1 MITIESKNIEYA
13 QAMLGDM
20 PKQIRAAANSA
31 INRTLTMVR
40 SKSSKSI
47 RANYLV
53 NKNKLKGR
61 ITKQR
66 SKVRFLRGSVSI
78 YGRPFLLTNFK
89 VSLPRLRTNRKT
101 NKKYRKG
108 PVRVQVLKQGTLKPV
123 RGLFI
128 GTTRAGSVLPM
139 RRVGKSRYPLE
150 ALYGPSLPQMFGS
163 KRVLTELVPL
173 AEETLNKRFLREVNY
188 RFGKIHGGK

>member
-13 QAMLGDM
+13 QAMFGDM

-31 INRTLTMVR
+31 INSTVTKIAGKT
-40 SKSSKSI
+40 SKTI
-47 RANYLV
+47 REKYIIPTAKIN
-53 NKNKLKGR
+53 GR
-61 ITKQR
+61 ITKVR
-66 SKVRFLRGSVSI
+66 STVKFLRGAVSI
-78 YGRPFLLTNFK
+78 HGRPFLLSNFK

-101 NKKYRKG
+101 KKKYRKG
-108 PVRVQVLKQGTLKPV
+108 PVRVQILKQGSLKPV
-123 RGLFI
+123 YGLFI

-150 ALYGPSLPQMFGS
+150 TLYGPSLPQMFGS
-163 KRVLTELVPL
+163 KRALNELVPL
-173 AEETLNKRFLREVNY
+173 AEETLNKRFLHEVNY

>member
-78 YGRPFLLTNFK
+78 HGRPFLLSNFK

-173 AEETLNKRFLREVNY
+173 AKETLNKRFLREVNY
-188 RFGKIHGGK
+188 RFDKLHGGK

>member
-31 INRTLTMVR
+31 INSTVTKIGGKT
-40 SKSSKSI
+40 SKMI
-47 RANYLV
+47 RAKYIISASKIN
-53 NKNKLKGR
+53 GR
-61 ITKQR
+61 IAKER
-66 SKVRFLRGSVSI
+66 STVRFLRGAVSI
-78 YGRPFLLTNFK
+78 HGRPFLLSNFK
-89 VSLPRLRTNRKT
+89 VSLPKARTNRKT
-101 NKKYRKG
+101 KKKYRKG
-108 PVRVQVLKQGTLKPV
+108 PVRVQVLKQCSLKPV

-150 ALYGPSLPQMFGS
+150 TLYGPSLPQMFGS

-173 AEETLNKRFLREVNY
+173 AKKNLNGRFLHEINH